1 MNRRKPSAG
10 VQLRESLTIDEVVRR
25 ADPPPP
31 PGPPEPK
38 KGPGRCTGHCCR
50 SFCLRSSPAELAKV
64 LTNPH
69 AREEDRFTASMVI
82 PLGRFASNPT
92 QLVKGESWAEKALHL
107 GLKSDEQIQ
116 ELRADTRHGSYLREN
131 SGGHYYACRYVLLNG
146 DCGIYENRPEMCRSY
161 PNGHECAFEACT
173 MPEEEQTKLIEA
185 SRLSRRRHP

>member
-1 MNRRKPSAG
+1 MTRRRLALAMPTYKRVSPHEG
-10 VQLRESLTIDEVVRR
+10 VTKE
-25 ADPPPP
+25 PPPP

-50 SFCLRSSPAELAKV
+50 SFCLHSSPAELAGR
-64 LTNPH
+64 LTDPF
-69 AREEDRFTASMVI
+69 ASEDDRLIASMVI
-82 PLGRFASNPT
+82 PLGKFASNPT

-116 ELRADTRHGSYLREN
+116 ELRADARHGSYLHEN

-146 DCGIYENRPEMCRSY
+146 DCGIYENRPEMCRRY

-173 MPEEEQTKLIEA
+173 APKQTREQLIE
-185 SRLSRRRHP
+185 SDRLLHKRRP